1 MGRRKLIEGEVV
13 LDAALR
19 AIKREGAAGMSLDA
33 VASEAGICKA
43 SVLYDFKTKQG
54 LIHALIRRQIELYEQ
69 RLQEKRDA
77 LPGDS
82 DVEIGA
88 MIALAE
94 DYPLSEEDRAAA
106 INLCAALVR
115 DTQLRDIVRQSYRR
129 RVKAILDS
137 SSRPGGALLAFFA
150 LEGILSFERLGLPE
164 WKPGEREALIEEIGW
179 LARQEP
185 VRRKAA

>member
-1 MGRRKLIEGEVV
+1 MGRRKLIEGETV

-33 VASEAGICKA
+33 VANEAGICKA

-54 LIHALIRRQIELYEQ
+54 LIHALVRRQIELYEQ

-77 LPGDS
+77 LPGDE
-82 DVEIGA
+82 DTEIGA
-88 MIALAE
+88 LIALAE

-106 INLCAALVR
+106 INLCAALVQ
-115 DTQLRDIVRQSYRR
+115 DIELRDIVRESYRR
-129 RVKAILDS
+129 RTKAVLDS
-137 SSRPGGALLAFFA
+137 ASRPRGALLAFFA
-150 LEGILSFERLGLPE
+150 LEGIMSFERLGLPE
-164 WKPGEREALIEEIGW
+164 WAPGEREALLKEIGW

-185 VRRKAA
+185 ARREAA

>member
-13 LDAALR
+13 LDAAMR

-33 VASEAGICKA
+33 VATEAGICKA

-54 LIHALIRRQIELYEQ
+54 LIHALIRRQIALYEE
-69 RLQEKRDA
+69 RLDEKREA
-77 LPGDS
+77 AGSDS
-82 DVEIGA
+82 EIGA

-106 INLCAALVR
+106 INMCAALVQ
-115 DTQLRDIVRQSYRR
+115 DTELRDIVRQSYRR
-129 RVKAILDS
+129 RVKAVLDT
-137 SSRPGGALLAFFA
+137 SSRPHGALLAFFA

-164 WKPGEREALIEEIGW
+164 WKPGEREALLKEIGW
-179 LARQEP
+179 LAEQEPARQE
-185 VRRKAA
+185 AA